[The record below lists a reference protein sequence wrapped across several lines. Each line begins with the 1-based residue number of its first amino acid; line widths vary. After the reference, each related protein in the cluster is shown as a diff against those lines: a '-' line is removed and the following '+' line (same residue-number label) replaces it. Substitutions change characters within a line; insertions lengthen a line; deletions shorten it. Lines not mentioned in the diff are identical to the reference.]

1 MRVTVGP
8 PLLMINHGST
18 FMVTD
23 LNGIINQ
30 DDFLGIFTDDTRFLS
45 YYNCY
50 ADGASWIRLRSTTTT
65 YYASQIYLINPEL
78 TTEDGVIPKGSLSL
92 TVSRTVD
99 GGIHEDLDLTNYGLE
114 RVRFNLEIALRSD
127 FADITEVMSNKFIR
141 RGSVQTRWDEASTEL
156 HTTYKNKDFCRSL
169 IYQLRNYTSQP
180 DYANGRISFEVVL
193 EPGESWHT
201 CGKFI
206 LVLNDKF
213 GLTIMVSSRLA

>member
-1 MRVTVGP
+1 MILLLSPYLPFLFPLFQFMRITVGP
-8 PLLMINHGST
+8 PLLTINYGST

-45 YYNCY
+45 YYTCY
-50 ADGASWIRLRSTTTT
+50 ADGSEWIRLRSTTTT

-141 RGSVQTRWDEASTEL
+141 RGSVQIRWDEASKEL
-156 HTTYKNKDFCRSL
+156 HTT
-169 IYQLRNYTSQP
+169 
-180 DYANGRISFEVVL
+180 
-193 EPGESWHT
+193 
-201 CGKFI
+201 
-206 LVLNDKF
+206 
-213 GLTIMVSSRLA
+213 